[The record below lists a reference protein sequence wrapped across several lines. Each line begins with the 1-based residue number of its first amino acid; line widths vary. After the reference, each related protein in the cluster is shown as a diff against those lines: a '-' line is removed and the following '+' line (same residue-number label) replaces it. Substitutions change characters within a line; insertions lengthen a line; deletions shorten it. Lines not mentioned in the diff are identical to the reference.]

1 MNDGNFVLFCSR
13 LVNAHEHF
21 LALRICEAL
30 GMSKDTVLRH
40 WASARISADASTT
53 DDSALIE
60 IIAGKL
66 SGCDGI
72 RYATIAQ
79 DAQVSGSPEAETIP
93 HTHPGYTNTLPMS

>member
-1 MNDGNFVLFCSR
+1 MCGPR

-30 GMSKDTVLRH
+30 GMNKDTVLRH

-53 DDSALIE
+53 DDATLIE

-79 DAQVSGSPEAETIP
+79 DAQVSSSLNDG
-93 HTHPGYTNTLPMS
+93 TLPVNFWVM